1 MCAAIQTSGSG
12 CIAGGKRAR
21 PAIRPSTRNSH
32 VRIQPDCL
40 EENVQGSNVRFE
52 KKGKPFMTRTM
63 KELADFL
70 GCTLE
75 GDGAAP
81 ISAVASPASARAE
94 DLIYVESP
102 RHLDRAAA
110 SASKC
115 VLIAPGHSLPGKNLL
130 RAANPKLAF
139 ARAAEWLLPPAP
151 IAVGIHPTAVIAE
164 SAQIA
169 PGAAVGPFAVIED
182 DVRIGAG
189 SEIGAFC
196 FLGRGARLGEGCRLH
211 PRVTLYAGARLAN
224 RVILHSGAVIG
235 SDGFGYVAEGGKR
248 WKFPQVGEVVIQD
261 DVEIG
266 ANTTIDRGSL
276 DRTEIRA
283 GAKLDNLVH
292 IAHNV
297 SIGENTVIAAQT
309 GISGSAV
316 IGKNAAFGGQAGLGD
331 HCTVEDGAVI
341 GGQAGILPGKIVRS
355 GGIVW
360 GTPARPLDKFKEQ
373 FAWLG
378 RLPELAARV
387 KKLESRVFTKV
398 E

>member
-1 MCAAIQTSGSG
+1 
-12 CIAGGKRAR
+12 
-21 PAIRPSTRNSH
+21 
-32 VRIQPDCL
+32 
-40 EENVQGSNVRFE
+40 
-52 KKGKPFMTRTM
+52 MTRTI

-75 GDGAAP
+75 GEGAAH
-81 ISAVASPASARAE
+81 ISGVASPASARAE

-110 SASKC
+110 SAAKC
-115 VLIAPGHSLPGKNLL
+115 MVIVPGLALPGKILL

-151 IAVGIHPTAVIAE
+151 IAKGIHPTAVIAT
-164 SAQIA
+164 SAKLA
-169 PGAAVGPFAVIED
+169 PGATVGPYAVIEE
-182 DVRIGAG
+182 DVQIGAG
-189 SEIGAFC
+189 TEIGAFC
-196 FLGRGARLGEGCRLH
+196 FLGRGAQLGEGCRLY

-235 SDGFGYVAEGGKR
+235 SDGFGYVADGAKR
-248 WKFPQVGEVVIQD
+248 RKFPQVGEVEIQD

-276 DRTEIRA
+276 DCTEIGA
-283 GAKLDNLVH
+283 GTKIDNLVH

-309 GISGSAV
+309 GISGSVV
-316 IGKNAAFGGQAGLGD
+316 IGKNVAFGGQAGLGD
-331 HCTVEDGAVI
+331 HCEIEDGAVV

-355 GGIVW
+355 GQIVW

-373 FAWLG
+373 FAWFS
-378 RLPELAARV
+378 RLPKLAERV
-387 KKLESRVFTKV
+387 KRLENRILLKG